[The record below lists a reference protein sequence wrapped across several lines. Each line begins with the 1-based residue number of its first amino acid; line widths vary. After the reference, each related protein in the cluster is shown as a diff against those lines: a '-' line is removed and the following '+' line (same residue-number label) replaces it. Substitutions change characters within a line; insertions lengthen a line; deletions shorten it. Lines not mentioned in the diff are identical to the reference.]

1 MRVPDSVIALRNRP
15 RERCVARILQGRKEE
30 EGITRQTILV
40 KAEGRNGGTCGEEG
54 GEEGGEER
62 QRRI

>member
-15 RERCVARILQGRKEE
+15 RERCVARILQGIKKE

-40 KAEGRNGGTCGEEG
+40 KAEGRNGGGTC